1 MFSGKSQVPCVGI
14 SFGIDRIFSITKA
27 RMAAQK
33 TTEKPRRN
41 DVDIF
46 VMAFGGGKDFT
57 GLLKERSQ
65 ICARLWDAGIKVGH
79 CPRPILADG
88 ISADNSLLQGRVPV
102 QGQAQAPAAVQG
114 GRAKRRAVCP
124 DPRRGKVPLLSSAAN
139 ICPRRRTLI
148 AHPQT
153 QDELAQGKVRI
164 KEMGLP
170 ADHPLKEGELISLDK
185 LEAEAQQRL
194 SLKKQV
200 DSIARQAA
208 GLRVVHGI
216 KGDEVKAASAAS
228 GTATTTEQPAAA
240 AAAASEVVEKKPAE
254 GEGGSS

>member
-33 TTEKPRRN
+33 TTEKPRKN

-65 ICARLWDAGIKVGH
+65 ICARLWDAGIKVGLLLS
-79 CPRPILADG
+79 RPI
-88 ISADNSLLQGRVPV
+88 SAEGSLTNYCKAEFLYKVKPKLPQQFKAAEQNGVPF
-102 QGQAQAPAAVQG
+102 A
-114 GRAKRRAVCP
+114 
-124 DPRRGKVPLLSSAAN
+124 
-139 ICPRRRTLI
+139 LI
-148 AHPQT
+148 LGE
-153 QDELAQGKVRI
+153 DELAQGKVRI

-170 ADHPLKEGELISLDK
+170 ADHPLKEGELISLDR

-216 KGDEVKAASAAS
+216 KGDEVKAAGGGAAS
-228 GTATTTEQPAAA
+228 GTATEQPAAA
-240 AAAASEVVEKKPAE
+240 AVGASEVEEKKPAE
-254 GEGGSS
+254 GSSL